1 MWLNKRKVAFLLT
14 LIMTVATVVLR
25 TVHVPMMQSV
35 DTGVFHF
42 SYAIMAVMLLTVIA
56 VAVLLFASRR
66 EISTMPLIK
75 GAWALPIALL
85 TALAGVLFLVC
96 TVLDM
101 YNWAANGV
109 APAPSTGVIG
119 TADRIT
125 LFLSLIFGAFT
136 GVYFIRL
143 GLNFLHYGKEVRGL
157 MPLLGLCPTLWMWMR
172 LARYEMSYA
181 SAVEVHESFFD
192 FAMLLMTLLFL
203 FALARHFTGIESKKP
218 WCTITLGL
226 GTALMSISGPVTR
239 LVFYLLGEGEAFRSG
254 QMAGVLDVTV
264 GILALALSLY
274 WTFAPTQKVAQ
285 STAADAVTPE
295 IEEMINTELD
305 KVLSAEEH
313 KDVRADITET
323 E

>member
-1 MWLNKRKVAFLLT
+1 MWLNKRKTAFLLT

-25 TVHVPMMQSV
+25 TVYVPMMQSV

-42 SYAIMAVMLLTVIA
+42 SYAIMAVILLTVIA
-56 VAVLLFASRR
+56 VAMLLFTSRR

-75 GAWALPIALL
+75 GAWALPLATL
-85 TALAGVLFLVC
+85 TALAGVSLLVC

-109 APAPSTGVIG
+109 APAPSAGVTG
-119 TADRIT
+119 TADRIA
-125 LFLSLIFGAFT
+125 LFMSLVFGAFA

-143 GLNFLHYGKEVRGL
+143 GLNFFRYGKEVRGL
-157 MPLLGLCPTLWMWMR
+157 MPLMGLCPTMWMWMR
-172 LARYEMSYA
+172 LARYEISYA

-218 WCTITLGL
+218 WRTITLGL

-239 LVFYLLGEGEAFRSG
+239 LVFYLIGEGDAFRSG
-254 QMAGVLDVTV
+254 QMAGVPDVTI
-264 GILALALSLY
+264 GILALAFSLY
-274 WTFAPTQKVAQ
+274 WTFAPAQVVAQ
-285 STAADAVTPE
+285 STATDAVTPE
-295 IEEMINTELD
+295 MEEMINFELD
-305 KVLSAEEH
+305 KVLSEQE
-313 KDVRADITET
+313 KTEMPTDVTEI